1 MMRIQ
6 SLSQEDIAKNEE
18 TYKQIF
24 QLYDSGT
31 MSLKEIGQIYNVSK
45 QRIWQ
50 IVTKVQKGNGDYYH
64 EHRNKGS

>member
-6 SLSQEDIAKNEE
+6 SLSQEDIAKNDE

-24 QLYDSGT
+24 QLYDTGT
-31 MSLKEIGQIYNVSK
+31 MTLKEIGQIYNVSK

-50 IVTKVQKGNGDYYH
+50 IVTKIQEGNGDYYH